1 MTSVLSPQLKRLLAY
16 ANPYRIS
23 MALGVILLAISGIS
37 EAVIALM
44 IRPIIDRVLNPAA
57 PDSNVLLFT
66 FPNHGPA
73 VYLNHFFPHS
83 IHNVWAVVSIS
94 MLVVFFVKSLSE
106 FGGGSLIQYTGHR
119 AITDLRNALYG
130 KIIRQPIGFFQHEPT
145 GRVMSAVIND
155 VERARPA
162 LSEYLADVFRQ
173 TFLFIAFV
181 AVLLS
186 SDWRMTLG
194 CAVFLPLIV
203 WPVGK
208 LGRRIRHSVQS
219 SQTKLGE
226 LNQILQETV
235 GGNRI
240 VKAFGMEDFE
250 AGKFRA
256 AAARLLRETMRWV
269 RAQVVTSPLMDM
281 LQPVVISLLL
291 LYARDKIRLQQMTVG
306 LFFTFVYAL
315 FKSYEPVKRLG
326 SVYQQFQQAQGATT
340 QVFAYLDLAEEE
352 RDAPGSIVLPA
363 FAREVQF
370 DNVSFSYESAPVL
383 RGITFRAGK
392 GEVVAFV
399 GSSGAGKTT
408 LVNLIPRFYE
418 PTAGAIRI
426 DGTGI
431 RDVTLRSLREQIAMV
446 TQENILFH
454 DTVRNNIS
462 YGLGSVP
469 GDRVIAAAQ
478 AALAHDFIQELPL
491 GYDTVIGER
500 GTRLSG
506 GQRQRIAI
514 ARAILKDAPILIL
527 DEATSELDA
536 ESEMF
541 VQKALANLM
550 VGRTTFVIAHR
561 LATIRRADKIL
572 VLEEGQI
579 REMGTHAELL
589 ARGGTYARLHDLQF
603 ADDDMAAAVQSPQ
616 PSPDQPPNQSTLFPL
631 PSSSSTR
638 NPS

>member
-1 MTSVLSPQLKRLLAY
+1 LASAISPQLKRLLAFVR
-16 ANPYRIS
+16 PYRIS
-23 MALGVILLAISGIS
+23 MVLGVIFLAASGIC
-37 EAVIALM
+37 EAIIALM
-44 IRPIIDRVLNPAA
+44 IRPIIDRVLTPSA

-66 FPNHGPA
+66 FPHHGPA
-73 VYLNHFFPHS
+73 VYLNRFFPHS

-94 MLVVFFVKSLSE
+94 MLVVFFAKSVAE
-106 FGGGSLIQYTGHR
+106 FGGGTLIQYVGHR

-194 CAVFLPLIV
+194 CAVFLPLV
-203 WPVGK
+203 LWPVGK
-208 LGRRIRHSVQS
+208 LGRSIRHSVQS

-235 GGNRI
+235 VGNRI

-250 AGKFRA
+250 VRKFRSA
-256 AAARLLRETMRWV
+256 ATRLLRETMRWV
-269 RAQVVTSPLMDM
+269 RAQVVTSPLMDL

-315 FKSYEPVKRLG
+315 FKSYEPVKRMG

-352 RDAPGSIVLPA
+352 RDAAGAVPLPE
-363 FAREVQF
+363 FSREVEF
-370 DNVSFSYESAPVL
+370 DNVSFSYDSTPVL
-383 RGITFRAGK
+383 RGICFQAGK
-392 GEVVAFV
+392 GEIVAFV

-426 DGTGI
+426 DGTDT
-431 RDVTLRSLREQIAMV
+431 REVTLRSLREQIAMV

-454 DTVRNNIS
+454 DTVWNNIS
-462 YGLGSVP
+462 YGLGSVQK
-469 GDRVIAAAQ
+469 DRVIAAAQ

-514 ARAILKDAPILIL
+514 ARAILKDSPILIL

-579 REMGTHAELL
+579 REMGTHAELMTR
-589 ARGGTYARLHDLQF
+589 AGTYARLHDLQF
-603 ADDDMAAAVQSPQ
+603 ADDEMAAPIQT
-616 PSPDQPPNQSTLFPL
+616 TLPPL
-631 PSSSSTR
+631 PSTSSIR
-638 NPS
+638 NPR